1 MFNRFALKLKKL
13 VIPCP
18 ENNYRPGILE
28 SRVLIY
34 YIVFLLVLKVF
45 FISFIVCL
53 PKTSFFADISQSL
66 LVELTNEKRESLGL
80 NSLENNEV
88 LQEAAYLKA
97 QDMIKNG
104 YFSHESPSGISPWRW
119 FEKAGYN
126 YRAAGE
132 NLGIGF
138 LDSEEIYRA
147 WYDSPSHRENLLN
160 PLYKD
165 IGIAV
170 LKGDFHGSETT
181 IVVQLFGSE
190 KAVSAET
197 EELFKEEDSEEETSE
212 VLTEGEVESEV
223 VQGSEE
229 ELIIGEE
236 EKEAEQEVAKA
247 EDSGINGKAL
257 GQSYSAFSDEE
268 AEKGLLAGFLKF
280 MVKDYNNLVQ
290 RITFYSLLFITL
302 LLIVNVFVKFNVQH
316 KDLIVKAVSFSI
328 ILIIFVLLN
337 KEFVIEAIPHAMF
350 LNIF

>member
-13 VIPCP
+13 IIPCP

-45 FISFIVCL
+45 FISFIV
-53 PKTSFFADISQSL
+53 FSQSL

-97 QDMIKNG
+97 QDMIENG

-212 VLTEGEVESEV
+212 VLTE
-223 VQGSEE
+223 
-229 ELIIGEE
+229 L
-236 EKEAEQEVAKA
+236 
-247 EDSGINGKAL
+247 NL
-257 GQSYSAFSDEE
+257 RLC
-268 AEKGLLAGFLKF
+268 KGRK
-280 MVKDYNNLVQ
+280 KN
-290 RITFYSLLFITL
+290 
-302 LLIVNVFVKFNVQH
+302 
-316 KDLIVKAVSFSI
+316 
-328 ILIIFVLLN
+328 
-337 KEFVIEAIPHAMF
+337 
-350 LNIF
+350 

>member
-1 MFNRFALKLKKL
+1 MFNTLALKLKKL
-13 VIPCP
+13 VIPCS

-28 SRVLIY
+28 SRVLVC

-45 FISFIVCL
+45 FISFIVYL

-80 NSLENNEV
+80 SSLENNEA

-97 QDMIKNG
+97 QDMIENG

-119 FEKAGYN
+119 FEKAGYS

-138 LDSEEIYRA
+138 LDSEEIYKA

-160 PLYKD
+160 PLYED

-170 LKGDFHGSETT
+170 LKGEFHGNETT

-190 KAVSAET
+190 KAAFAET
-197 EELFKEEDSEEETSE
+197 EESFREEDLKEETSE
-212 VLTEGEVESEV
+212 TPAGEEVESEIA
-223 VQGSEE
+223 QGSEE
-229 ELIIGEE
+229 EPVIGEE

-247 EDSGINGKAL
+247 EDPEVNGKTL
-257 GQSYSAFSDEE
+257 GQSYSAPSDEE
-268 AEKGLLAGFLKF
+268 AGKGLLVGFLKF
-280 MVKDYNNLVQ
+280 IVKDYNNLVQ

-302 LLIVNVFVKFNVQH
+302 LLIINVFVKFNIQH

-337 KEFVIEAIPHAMF
+337 KEFVIEAVPHAMF